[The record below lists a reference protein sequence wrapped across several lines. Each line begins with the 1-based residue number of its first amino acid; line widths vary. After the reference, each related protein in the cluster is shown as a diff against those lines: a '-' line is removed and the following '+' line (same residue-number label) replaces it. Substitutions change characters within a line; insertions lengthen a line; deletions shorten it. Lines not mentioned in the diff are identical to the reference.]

1 MTVRTKRRMS
11 NGVLFVD
18 DSGGGILP
26 KEILAQPIN
35 ATSTCV
41 MVTCMHEQF
50 GKTDITLGPADGEE
64 PAFPLYF
71 DGIIATPNRRVSVS
85 MVPADVILEE
95 RVPYTQTRIRVW
107 RDHPEWP
114 ERVVVGWG

>member
-1 MTVRTKRRMS
+1 
-11 NGVLFVD
+11 LFVD
-18 DSGGGILP
+18 DSGRGILP
-26 KEILAQPIN
+26 KEISAQPIN
-35 ATSTCV
+35 ATLTCV
-41 MVTCMHEQF
+41 MFTCMHEQF
-50 GKTDITLGPADGEE
+50 GQADITLGPADGEE

-95 RVPYTQTRIRVW
+95 RVPDTQTRIRVW
-107 RDHPEWP
+107 RDHPQWP